1 MLLKKRSREKSG
13 ASPLT
18 ALSRALAQG
27 ESSAEVRTL
36 YPYLK
41 APTKRERS
49 SGRADLP
56 SSVLR
61 PVPRSKRR
69 CSFQRRFLG
78 FSQTVKMPEE
88 TAAASTAESTEEK
101 PCSSSAADSS
111 VDVAEEAKKLIGTGN
126 RHLVMGDVVSAVS
139 VFQEACAMLAE
150 KYGDTA
156 DECGEAFFLCGKS
169 LLELAR
175 MENTVLGNALEGVP
189 EEEGEKQDDS
199 KIESAD
205 NLDEKTRDELRE
217 QVYDAM
223 SEEKRDSE
231 DKKEAKEDGKEVKE
245 SGDMQAKKEDAED
258 SAVKKEEKS
267 KSPVKNGE
275 NTTVHPAKEEKA
287 AESQGKTAK
296 DSVKTDEKA
305 SENGNKTTEHLVK
318 SEKAEDGKVKKSPAK
333 CEEKAVEDSGKMEEG
348 ADSSKQE
355 DKAMTNGAKKN
366 VQQDVKSTEEPK
378 DGEDAP
384 EPMEEEGGDDD
395 EEEEEDEDEEEGEGK
410 DDKESEEEEVGN
422 LQLAWEMLE
431 VAKVIYKRKESKDD
445 QLMAAQIFLKLGEV
459 GAESGNYPQALEDF
473 KECLALQLK
482 HLPPHSRLLAETHYQ
497 LGTTFSYTAQ
507 YNLAIEHFTKSI
519 SVIESRLAM
528 LQEVIDKAE
537 GAEEAKEEK
546 NEFEELKQLLPEIT
560 EKVEDAKESQKTA
573 AAASEAIHQTLGG
586 ASTSSAFPTENG
598 GPSSSSTV
606 SQIAVKPADS
616 ASSAAASD
624 ISHLV
629 RKKRKPEDESP
640 KKDSDAK
647 KVKQE
652 TTVNG
657 SGDSA
662 SNSNGV
668 QEKMEQEPVNSTSS
682 VETSA

>member
-1 MLLKKRSREKSG
+1 
-13 ASPLT
+13 
-18 ALSRALAQG
+18 
-27 ESSAEVRTL
+27 
-36 YPYLK
+36 
-41 APTKRERS
+41 
-49 SGRADLP
+49 
-56 SSVLR
+56 
-61 PVPRSKRR
+61 
-69 CSFQRRFLG
+69 
-78 FSQTVKMPEE
+78 MPEE
-88 TAAASTAESTEEK
+88 TAAASTAESMEEK

-189 EEEGEKQDDS
+189 EESCEEGEKQDDS

-205 NLDEKTRDELRE
+205 NLDD
-217 QVYDAM
+217 D
-223 SEEKRDSE
+223 
-231 DKKEAKEDGKEVKE
+231 DG
-245 SGDMQAKKEDAED
+245 
-258 SAVKKEEKS
+258 
-267 KSPVKNGE
+267 
-275 NTTVHPAKEEKA
+275 
-287 AESQGKTAK
+287 
-296 DSVKTDEKA
+296 
-305 SENGNKTTEHLVK
+305 
-318 SEKAEDGKVKKSPAK
+318 
-333 CEEKAVEDSGKMEEG
+333 
-348 ADSSKQE
+348 
-355 DKAMTNGAKKN
+355 
-366 VQQDVKSTEEPK
+366 
-378 DGEDAP
+378 
-384 EPMEEEGGDDD
+384 DD
-395 EEEEEDEDEEEGEGK
+395 EEEEEDEEEEGEGK
-410 DDKESEEEEVGN
+410 DEDKESEEEVGN

-482 HLPPHSRLLAETHYQ
+482 HLPSHSRLLAETHYQ
-497 LGTTFSYTAQ
+497 LGTTFSYTSQ
-507 YNLAIEHFTKSI
+507 YSQAIEHFTKSI
-519 SVIESRLAM
+519 AVIESRLAM

-537 GAEEAKEEK
+537 GAEGAKEER
-546 NEFEELKQLLPEIT
+546 NELEELKQLLPEIT
-560 EKVEDAKESQKTA
+560 EKVEDAKESQRTA

-598 GPSSSSTV
+598 GPSSSTA
-606 SQIAVKPADS
+606 SQIAVKPADGG
-616 ASSAAASD
+616 SSAAASD